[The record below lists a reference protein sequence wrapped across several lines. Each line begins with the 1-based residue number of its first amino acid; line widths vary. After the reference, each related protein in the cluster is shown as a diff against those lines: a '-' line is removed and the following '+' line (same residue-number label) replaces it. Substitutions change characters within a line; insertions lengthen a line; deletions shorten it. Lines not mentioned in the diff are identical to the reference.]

1 MVLILVLLVK
11 KCSVIVLNP
20 TEISDTV
27 NYINQ
32 DDLQYAIDN
41 DLKSFEFSSHSS
53 IETLYLGDRSSPL
66 YFKIYD
72 KRKNF

>member
-1 MVLILVLLVK
+1 MFRHCFK
-11 KCSVIVLNP
+11 RP

-41 DLKSFEFSSHSS
+41 DLKSFEFSSRSS

-72 KRKNF
+72 KKKEL

>member
-11 KCSVIVLNP
+11 KCSVIVLKRP

-41 DLKSFEFSSHSS
+41 DLKSFEFSSRSS
-53 IETLYLGDRSSPL
+53 IETL
-66 YFKIYD
+66 I
-72 KRKNF
+72 